1 MTIRVQAV
9 FIDGV
14 FRPLHP
20 VEMADGMPVSLTVE
34 VNPPISEADEDLRDI
49 WDLLDHEYMEE
60 CRRKAGHAPSIEEVR
75 RLLSGIKGSL
85 ADDIIAE
92 REDRF

>member
-1 MTIRVQAV
+1 M
-9 FIDGV
+9 
-14 FRPLHP
+14 FRPIHP
-20 VEMADGMPVSLTVE
+20 VDVADGMPVSLTVE
-34 VNPPISEADEDLRDI
+34 VVPPPSDTDDDLSDI

-60 CRRKAGHAPSIEEVR
+60 CRRKAGSAPSLEEVR
-75 RLLSGIKGSL
+75 RRLSAYKGSL